1 MRQAYGGATASIID
15 RGAKMAFAPSSMGPY
30 FRRDDRLGAAP
41 LWPLGIAGER
51 HKYFAQST

>member
-1 MRQAYGGATASIID
+1 MRQAYGGAKAPIID
-15 RGAKMAFAPSSMGPY
+15 RDAKMALAPSSMGPD
-30 FRRDDRLGAAP
+30 FRRDDELGAAP